1 MKGIGELGVCGL
13 TALVALTLSAAR
25 YDGVA
30 VWRGETF
37 TKLLPDSVEV
47 GPMPDGISLKVGI
60 AEPVRYLDRPGGT
73 HYQYAAD
80 RVVWG
85 SESVGLR
92 VLSVTAAPDMKPG
105 LYRCGAVDVT
115 VLDRTL
121 PPAKDWKYALDL
133 WQHPW
138 AVARWHGVKPFSRD
152 HYAAMR
158 PLWEML
164 ADAGQKVL
172 TVTILDMPWNHQ
184 CYDAYSTMVRH
195 IRRKDGTWAFDYSV
209 FDEYV
214 AFGRSCGIGPDIACY
229 SMCPWDYEVSWETE
243 DGRTERAKYLP
254 GTPEFEDYW
263 GAFLADFRAHVEAK
277 GWLGDVY
284 IAMDERRP
292 EDVMN
297 IARLVKAKGDGLK
310 ISLAGNRAPSE
321 YAGIELHNCCFG
333 IGHLTDALLAE
344 AAPRREKGMRTTYYV
359 CCGPACPNTFCMSE
373 TEEAFW
379 LGAYPAMCGLDG
391 FLRWAWNSWPRNPLV
406 DASYMRNL
414 GSWKAGDTFL
424 VYPDGSPSL
433 RFLEL
438 RNGIVAA
445 EKIRILRETGALDA
459 AAFKKVAAL
468 YDRKRAVANEVN
480 FLSIRRETQK
490 LVNAGMWN

>member
-1 MKGIGELGVCGL
+1 MKTNKTAVCLL
-13 TALVALTLSAAR
+13 TALAAFPLLAAYTVR
-25 YDGVA
+25 VN

-37 TKLLPDSVEV
+37 TRIFPDCAEV
-47 GPMPDGISLKVGI
+47 GPAPEGLSLKIGI
-60 AEPVRYLDRPGGT
+60 AEPVRYLDRPDGT
-73 HYQYAAD
+73 HYQYVAD

-105 LYRCGAVDVT
+105 TYRCGTVEVT

-121 PPAKDWKYALDL
+121 PPPKDWKYSLDL

-138 AVARWHGVKPFSRD
+138 AVARWLGVKPFSRD

-164 ADAGQKVL
+164 ADAGQKAL
-172 TVTILDMPWNHQ
+172 TVTILDAPWNHQ
-184 CYDAYSTMVRH
+184 CYDVYGSMVRH
-195 IRRKDGTWAFDYSV
+195 IRRTDGSWTFDYSV

-229 SMCPWDYEVSWETE
+229 TMCPWEYEAAWETE
-243 DGRTERAKYLP
+243 DGKTERAKLLP
-254 GTPEFEDYW
+254 GTPAFEDYW
-263 GAFLADFRAHVEAK
+263 GAFLADFRKHVAEK

-284 IAMDERRP
+284 IAMDERSP
-292 EDVMN
+292 QDVMN
-297 IARLVKAKGDGLK
+297 IARLVQARGPGLK
-310 ISLAGNRAPSE
+310 ISLAGNRPPSE
-321 YAGIELHNCCFG
+321 FAGIELHNCCFG
-333 IGHLTDALLAE
+333 LGHLTDGLLAE
-344 AAPRREKGMRTTYYV
+344 AASRRAKDMRTTYYV
-359 CCGPACPNTFCMSE
+359 CCGPARPNTFCMSE
-373 TEEAFW
+373 IEEAFW

-406 DASYMRNL
+406 DASYQRSP

-445 EKIRILRETGALDA
+445 EKVRILRESGALDE
-459 AAFKKVAAL
+459 AAFAKVAAL
-468 YDRKRAVANEVN
+468 YDRKRATHGEVH
-480 FLSIRRETQK
+480 FPSIRRDTQR
-490 LVNAGMWN
+490 LVNAGAK